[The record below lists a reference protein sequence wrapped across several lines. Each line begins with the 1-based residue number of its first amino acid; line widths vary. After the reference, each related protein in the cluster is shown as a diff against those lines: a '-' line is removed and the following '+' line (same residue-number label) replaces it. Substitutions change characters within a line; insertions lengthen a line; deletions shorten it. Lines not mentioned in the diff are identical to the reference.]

1 MTTIAP
7 SVTAKLDRLGQLI
20 NESLVKKR
28 LPDGTYDAI
37 KEQLGK
43 IREDGA
49 DAVPELMM
57 QALLQLVDRYE
68 SWLVKY
74 ASQPPAFDAARA
86 GDQTGLEK
94 ALNGSFDINAKD
106 ADGLTLLMLAAT
118 NGHAE
123 LVSNLI
129 ERGVDIGAICEE
141 QNDFDAMIMACAQG
155 HVAVALQLLDHGVDV
170 NKRYAPGSSRGRV
183 GNQTAL
189 SIAANRGHIDIC
201 RLLIKRGAD
210 MEIVADSGYT
220 ALMWALV
227 NGASEEA
234 AELLLDAGA
243 NPDPATQPIES
254 FSGALTTPLIL
265 AASNGLSS
273 IALRLISAKVNLDAQ
288 DSAGWTALKHSSRI
302 GRDEIVKALIDAGA
316 DINLADED
324 GWTPLITAAS
334 RAAWSTM
341 QLLIN
346 AGVDVNHTADSGS
359 TALREVV
366 SRRLLRHG
374 IVSLSRLTG
383 GNVDHDQQE
392 GYEMALLFAEKLL
405 QAGADP
411 NVTYEDDNDK
421 KLIDEVK
428 EQGDDELCELLERF
442 GAQATE
448 GLDEEDDD
456 DQADAEQDEPSDGDR
471 LVLAAAQ
478 IDIDE
483 LTDLLEQGVDVNYL
497 DSDGDTPLSY
507 SVIKLCL
514 GNSGQEETRDLLE
527 QIDLLLSH
535 GARVDVPGCRVAP
548 LPMVARTG
556 RLGLLKALLAAGGN
570 PDAVLTEIDEDA
582 GKTATEVAC
591 EAGHDDIVMALNK
604 AHA

>member
-1 MTTIAP
+1 MTAIDS
-7 SVTAKLDRLGQLI
+7 SVSAKCERLGQLI
-20 NESLVKKR
+20 NEPLVKAR
-28 LPDGTYDAI
+28 LPDGYYEGITDH
-37 KEQLGK
+37 LGK
-43 IREDGA
+43 IREEGT
-49 DAVPELMM
+49 DAVSE
-57 QALLQLVDRYE
+57 QLLQNLLELVNEYE
-68 SWLVKY
+68 AWLTKY
-74 ASQPPAFDAARA
+74 ANQPPAFDAARS
-86 GDQTGLEK
+86 GDQAGLVN
-94 ALNGSFDINAKD
+94 ALDAGFDINAKD
-106 ADGLTLLMLAAT
+106 DDGLTLVMLAAT

-123 LVSNLI
+123 IVSNLI
-129 ERGVDIGAICEE
+129 ERGGDISAICEE

-288 DSAGWTALKHSSRI
+288 DSSGWTALKHASRI
-302 GRDEIVKALIDAGA
+302 GRDEIVEALIDAGA
-316 DINLADED
+316 DINLADEE
-324 GWTPLITAAS
+324 GWTPLIAAAS

-341 QLLIN
+341 QLLID
-346 AGVDVNHTADSGS
+346 ADVDVNYAADSGS
-359 TALREVV
+359 TALREVI

-383 GNVDHDQQE
+383 RNVDLEHQE
-392 GYEMALLFAEKLL
+392 GYETALVFAEKLL
-405 QAGADP
+405 QAGANP
-411 NVTYEDDNDK
+411 NVTYEDDSDK
-421 KLIDEVK
+421 KLIDEAK
-428 EQGDDELCELLERF
+428 EHGDDELCELLERF

-448 GLDEEDDD
+448 GLDDD
-456 DQADAEQDEPSDGDR
+456 DQADAELDEPSDGDR

-478 IDIDE
+478 VDIDE

-556 RLGLLKALLAAGGN
+556 RLGLLKALLAAGAD

-591 EAGHDDIVMALNK
+591 EAGHDDIVAALNK